1 MNTVTYLMSTLVSV
15 SLWVCGG
22 VPFLPL
28 NSFRTP
34 CQNAKDDEVIA
45 TMLTSDLFSPPRV
58 DMRAAPSA
66 RSHQPSNLL
75 AKLSGV
81 LCHEER
87 PGHLVLLP
95 EQRINHDNP
104 THQLLYDLQRS
115 LWIHVSHEGPPS
127 IPRRCRLGSACGAG
141 CYNYVHVG
149 IGDGWW
155 GESAVLFSQ
164 LRTSKCS
171 RWVLPSTP
179 NCRCDITQWNDPN
192 EGRCPKYHEWNHRT
206 IKKLHQRRKF
216 RNTIG
221 SRKHGFALRH
231 YDYP

>member
-1 MNTVTYLMSTLVSV
+1 STTLVSV

-22 VPFLPL
+22 VPCLPL

-34 CQNAKDDEVIA
+34 CQSN
-45 TMLTSDLFSPPRV
+45 DLFSPPRV

-104 THQLLYDLQRS
+104 THLIALRPPTEPLDS
-115 LWIHVSHEGPPS
+115 LKPF
-127 IPRRCRLGSACGAG
+127 RRCRLGSACGAG

-149 IGDGWW
+149 IGDGWVLSDLMHKCSGRQYDWKW